1 MNKITTY
8 ESNSITVICSVFN
21 DDGTDTDLSSYTGTL
36 TVKQNKDDTSVL
48 ITSTGDVTDN
58 DIEFDISDTD
68 NDLECGVYY
77 YEVTIDSTTESYTLV
92 QDRLVIKESLV
103 YVSQY
108 QLVNNDATNRVSDNK
123 GWR

>member
-8 ESNSITVICSVFN
+8 EGNSITVICSVFN

-58 DIEFDISDTD
+58 DIEFHISDTD

-77 YEVTIDSTTESYTLV
+77 YEVTIESIDEKHTVV
-92 QDRLVIKESLV
+92 QDRLIVKQSIV
-103 YVSQY
+103 YI
-108 QLVNNDATNRVSDNK
+108 T
-123 GWR
+123 